1 MREPIKDLG
10 RITHMLEMAEML
22 NSEKELCSLDR
33 IKAEK
38 LYFYGLSKMVEIIG
52 EAAYMITKEYKHAH
66 PQIPWRQ
73 IEGMRPILVHGYYT
87 VSPEVLYDVVQN
99 DIPLLIPMLRKYR
112 EEFEL

>member
-38 LYFYGLSKMVEIIG
+38 LYFYGLSKMVEI
-52 EAAYMITKEYKHAH
+52 
-66 PQIPWRQ
+66 
-73 IEGMRPILVHGYYT
+73 
-87 VSPEVLYDVVQN
+87 
-99 DIPLLIPMLRKYR
+99 
-112 EEFEL
+112 